1 MVKLDGGFCILVYLF
16 LPFFFFVCVCVCACA
31 FHMIIFNR
39 GAESFSFIEPS
50 PLLFPSNFH
59 LQVIPFIE

>member
-16 LPFFFFVCVCVCACA
+16 LPSFFFWCA
-31 FHMIIFNR
+31 FHVIMFNR